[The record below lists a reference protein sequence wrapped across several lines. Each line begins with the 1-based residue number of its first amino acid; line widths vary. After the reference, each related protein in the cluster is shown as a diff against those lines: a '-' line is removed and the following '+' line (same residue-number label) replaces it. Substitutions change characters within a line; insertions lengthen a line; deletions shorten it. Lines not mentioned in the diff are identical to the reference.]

1 MQRWPIGL
9 LLDAVATLAGTG
21 GKQLLRHAALTG
33 KHRYYALG
41 LILTAV
47 IDPIFDVAAYTYA
60 AQSIIAAAAGLV
72 VVWNVLL
79 APYTLGEALTRERK
93 LGSALIFSGTL
104 LVGVSGSHAEVER
117 TPAQYL
123 SLFARPEACA
133 YYASFAAW
141 IAVCAARLCRV
152 GAGKV
157 ERGFLVAAAAGSL
170 GGNTFTTKAASE
182 LLASGAADPECDG
195 CPFRSP
201 AFYLL
206 AGCTAATASTA
217 LLLLGLVRALDF
229 HTVLREHDALFAITV
244 YSGFYILSGA
254 LRGKARTRRALSGNF
269 VMDEKRGRPAASL
282 AAYCAS
288 DMRAR
293 EWREWREVD
302 YGNVSVLPAKK
313 SYGSRVSRT

>member
-93 LGSALIFSGTL
+93 LGSALIFAGTL

-229 HTVLREHDALFAITV
+229 HTVWYSVTSPQLATSEVPPEAEACTDVGASSPSQVLREHDALFAITV

-254 LRGKARTRRALSGNF
+254 LSAGRHGRA
-269 VMDEKRGRPAASL
+269 V
-282 AAYCAS
+282 
-288 DMRAR
+288 DM
-293 EWREWREVD
+293 
-302 YGNVSVLPAKK
+302 S
-313 SYGSRVSRT
+313 

>member
-93 LGSALIFSGTL
+93 LGSALIFAGTL

-141 IAVCAARLCRV
+141 IAVCAAKE
-152 GAGKV
+152 A
-157 ERGFLVAAAAGSL
+157 
-170 GGNTFTTKAASE
+170 
-182 LLASGAADPECDG
+182 
-195 CPFRSP
+195 
-201 AFYLL
+201 
-206 AGCTAATASTA
+206 
-217 LLLLGLVRALDF
+217 
-229 HTVLREHDALFAITV
+229 
-244 YSGFYILSGA
+244 
-254 LRGKARTRRALSGNF
+254 
-269 VMDEKRGRPAASL
+269 
-282 AAYCAS
+282 
-288 DMRAR
+288 
-293 EWREWREVD
+293 
-302 YGNVSVLPAKK
+302 
-313 SYGSRVSRT
+313 